1 MEKEKIKLWKIIVAI
16 LVILLVIFAINTI
29 RKVIIFNIPEIKR
42 LPFQIEQGN
51 V

>member
-29 RKVIIFNIPEIKR
+29 RKVIIFNN
-42 LPFQIEQGN
+42 L
-51 V
+51 